1 MLAKSGAVS
10 QGLRQP
16 AVLYARTRCES
27 TRYVLLFQNG
37 RHMTMHS
44 CLAITWSCHTVMRDD
59 YEDVVQSAGRLQ
71 TDGWW
76 RCGVTENEEK
86 V

>member
-10 QGLRQP
+10 QGPGQS
-16 AVLYARTRCES
+16 AALYARTRCES
-27 TRYVLLFQNG
+27 TRYVLLCQNG
-37 RHMTMHS
+37 QHMTMHS
-44 CLAITWSCHTVMRDD
+44 CLANTGLPYGQWDD
-59 YEDVVQSAGRLQ
+59 YEDVVQSVGRLQ
-71 TDGWW
+71 TDGRW